1 MNTPEDLVARWAL
14 DRLDIIG
21 SGSIQA
27 DQAFQNFREWCTV
40 HDLKPLTPQM
50 FGRRFTKVHT
60 GMGGKKVRRQGR
72 AYYIG
77 TSLQFQ
83 SLPKAL
89 IKKRETS
96 ADQIR
101 KLN

>member
-1 MNTPEDLVARWAL
+1 
-14 DRLDIIG
+14 
-21 SGSIQA
+21 
-27 DQAFQNFREWCTV
+27 
-40 HDLKPLTPQM
+40 M